1 MTEKTDIILSGKKV
15 QENEIQQKQP
25 RLHRKDYDKWLVG
38 CSYAVFR
45 RAVKTERTL
54 EFYRRNLCY
63 FLTHVNPTTEQIVE
77 KYGPHVVMEDGEHK
91 PNLKGQVTLQ
101 RLVEG
106 YVLFLSDRIDR
117 GEIKETN
124 IVTLVPAIKLFLEE
138 N

>member
-1 MTEKTDIILSGKKV
+1 
-15 QENEIQQKQP
+15 
-25 RLHRKDYDKWLVG
+25 
-38 CSYAVFR
+38 
-45 RAVKTERTL
+45 
-54 EFYRRNLCY
+54 
-63 FLTHVNPTTEQIVE
+63 
-77 KYGPHVVMEDGEHK
+77 MEDGEHK